1 MDRKLLN
8 RHEAEQ
14 YVFELTGLDIAALG
28 GLVEEKYTKHELNQ
42 LIIDLVKHRE
52 RKNQD

>member
-8 RHEAEQ
+8 RREAEQ
-14 YVFELTGLDIAALG
+14 YVFELTGLDISALG

-42 LIIDLVKHRE
+42 LIIDLIKHKGDKR
-52 RKNQD
+52 